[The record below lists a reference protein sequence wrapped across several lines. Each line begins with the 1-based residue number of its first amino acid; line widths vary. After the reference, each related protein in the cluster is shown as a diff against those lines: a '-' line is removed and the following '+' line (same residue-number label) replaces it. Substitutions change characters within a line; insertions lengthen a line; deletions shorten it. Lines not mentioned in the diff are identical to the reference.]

1 MKKEQNKEPKKRK
14 RSLWTIFVVI
24 LTAVLVCAV
33 WENTAIESQY
43 YTISSPKIPA
53 AFDGFRIAH
62 ISDLHNAQF
71 GEDNEVLL
79 DMLRQT
85 KPDMIAIT
93 GDLIDSRRT
102 DTAVALSFLRQAMEI
117 APCYYVTGNHESRI
131 DAFSDFRKAAEE
143 LGVRVLSDEAVLLE
157 KAGQTIWLFGV
168 DDPGL
173 SSSDQSDEAC
183 MVKKLEKLA
192 GDEDFTILL
201 SHRPE
206 LMDVYSRYGIDLV
219 FSGHAHGGQIRL
231 PLIGGLVAPNQGWF
245 PEYDAGLFERGE
257 TRMIVSRGL
266 GNSLFPLRFNN
277 RPELIIVELKCEN

>member
-33 WENTAIESQY
+33 WENTAIETQY

-71 GEDNEVLL
+71 GEDNKVLL
-79 DMLRQT
+79 DMLRRE
-85 KPDMIAIT
+85 KPNQIYIT

-102 DTAVALSFLRQAMEI
+102 DTAVALSFLRQAVEI
-117 APCYYVTGNHESRI
+117 APCYYVTGNHESRLA
-131 DAFSDFRKAAEE
+131 DCQQLKKQMLD
-143 LGVRVLSDEAVLLE
+143 LGVVVLSDMNLHLV
-157 KAGQTIWLFGV
+157 KNKQSICVIGV

-173 SSSDQSDEAC
+173 SSGDQSDEAC

-231 PLIGGLVAPNQGWF
+231 PLIGGLVAPNQGWL
-245 PEYDAGLFERGE
+245 PEYDAGLFERGQ

>member
-1 MKKEQNKEPKKRK
+1 MKKEPKKRK
-14 RSLWTIFVVI
+14 RGLWTIFVVI

-33 WENTAIESQY
+33 WENTALEAQY
-43 YTISSPKIPA
+43 YMICSQKLPA

-71 GEDNEVLL
+71 GEDNKVLL
-79 DMLRQT
+79 DMLRRE
-85 KPDMIAIT
+85 KPNQIYIT

-102 DTAVALSFLRQAMEI
+102 DTDVALSFLRQAVDI
-117 APCYYVTGNHESRI
+117 APCYYVTGNHEARVE
-131 DAFSDFRKAAEE
+131 DYEQMKKQMLDM
-143 LGVRVLSDEAVLLE
+143 GVVVLSDMNLHLVSKE
-157 KAGQTIWLFGV
+157 QSICIIGV
-168 DDPGL
+168 DDPSM
-173 SSSDQSDEAC
+173 SSGDQSDEAL
-183 MVKKLEKLA
+183 MAEKLERLA

-219 FSGHAHGGQIRL
+219 FSGHAHGGQIRF
-231 PLIGGLVAPNQGWF
+231 PLLGGLVAPNQGWL
-245 PEYDAGLFERGE
+245 PEYDAGLFESGQ
-257 TRMIVSRGL
+257 TRMIESRGL